1 MDIDFDAPEKQC
13 MRCKE
18 FWPPDEEFYRP
29 GHNKCIACEYE
40 LRNQTPSRAAE
51 ARNKESDRS
60 KRRREVAAAARKSP
74 ATKRKST
81 S

>member
-1 MDIDFDAPEKQC
+1 MMDIDFDAPEKQC
-13 MRCKE
+13 MRCKD

-40 LRNQTPSRAAE
+40 IRQSPPSRQP
-51 ARNKESDRS
+51 
-60 KRRREVAAAARKSP
+60 AARR
-74 ATKRKST
+74 ATVAKRKNSRT